1 MLIPTCVAAT
11 RVLCCCTS
19 CARRSASV
27 LGAMLARSASQA
39 ALMLQGNMPALLSHY
54 RPDHPIYTFTE
65 DRAVQRRLAVYHGV
79 TAIYMPFQD
88 TAEETFKRCG
98 RFRNQV
104 RAVLLCVTAHTI

>member
-1 MLIPTCVAAT
+1 MLRAMQCAGPLGPC
-11 RVLCCCTS
+11 RRPLRFKLCGC
-19 CARRSASV
+19 
-27 LGAMLARSASQA
+27 
-39 ALMLQGNMPALLSHY
+39 LQGNMPALLSHY

-98 RFRNQV
+98 WS
-104 RAVLLCVTAHTI
+104 

>member
-1 MLIPTCVAAT
+1 MALLARNPV
-11 RVLCCCTS
+11 
-19 CARRSASV
+19 RRS
-27 LGAMLARSASQA
+27 LGPCRRPKRFKLCWC
-39 ALMLQGNMPALLSHY
+39 LQGNMPALLSHY

-98 RFRNQV
+98 PSQKE
-104 RAVLLCVTAHTI
+104 LG